1 MNVATI
7 LKSKGS
13 EVSTLG
19 PNVTLQDAAR
29 LLTEQR
35 IGAVVIVNG
44 QTLAGILSERDIVK
58 AIAAHGAVALAK
70 PVREVMTTRVV
81 TCDLNDSVD
90 EIMDSMTAGRFRHL
104 PVVEGG
110 ALIGIISI
118 GDVVKHRMAE
128 TVMETEALKLYIA
141 SGA

>member
-13 EVSTLG
+13 DVSTLG

-29 LLTEQR
+29 LLTGQR

-44 QTLAGILSERDIVK
+44 QSLAGILSERDIVK

-70 PVREVMTTRVV
+70 PVRDVMTTRVV

-104 PVVEGG
+104 PVVEAGR
-110 ALIGIISI
+110 LIGIISI

-128 TVMETEALKLYIA
+128 TVMETEALKLYIS

>member
-44 QTLAGILSERDIVK
+44 QSLAGILSERDIVK
-58 AIAAHGAVALAK
+58 AIAAQGAVALAK

-81 TCDLNDSVD
+81 TCYLNDSVD

>member
-13 EVSTLG
+13 DVSTLG

-29 LLTEQR
+29 LLTGQR

-44 QTLAGILSERDIVK
+44 QSLAGILSERDIVK

-70 PVREVMTTRVV
+70 PVRDVMTTRVV

-104 PVVEGG
+104 PVVEAGT
-110 ALIGIISI
+110 LIGIISI

-128 TVMETEALKLYIA
+128 TVMETEALKLYIS

>member
-13 EVSTLG
+13 DVSTLG
-19 PNVTLQDAAR
+19 ANVTLQDAAR

-44 QTLAGILSERDIVK
+44 KSLTGILSERDIVK
-58 AIAAHGAVALAK
+58 AIAAHGAVALAE
-70 PVREVMTTRVV
+70 PVRDVMTTRVV
-81 TCDLNDSVD
+81 TCNLNDSVD
-90 EIMDSMTAGRFRHL
+90 EIMDLMTAGRFRHL

-110 ALIGIISI
+110 ELIGIISI

>member
-19 PNVTLQDAAR
+19 PNVTLQDAAQ

-44 QTLAGILSERDIVK
+44 QSLAGILSERDIVK

-104 PVVEGG
+104 PVMEGG

>member
-13 EVSTLG
+13 DVSTLG

-44 QTLAGILSERDIVK
+44 QSLAGILSERDIVK

-70 PVREVMTTRVV
+70 PVRDVMTTRVV

-104 PVVEGG
+104 PVVEAGM
-110 ALIGIISI
+110 LIGIISI

-128 TVMETEALKLYIA
+128 TVMETEALKLYIS

>member
-13 EVSTLG
+13 DVSTLG

-44 QTLAGILSERDIVK
+44 QSLAGILSERDIVK

-70 PVREVMTTRVV
+70 PVRDVMTTRVV

-104 PVVEGG
+104 PVVEAGT
-110 ALIGIISI
+110 LIGIISI

-128 TVMETEALKLYIA
+128 TVMETEALKLYIS

>member
-13 EVSTLG
+13 DVAKLG
-19 PNVTLQDAAR
+19 PDVTLQDAAR
-29 LLTEQR
+29 LLTEKR
-35 IGAVVIVNG
+35 IGAVVIMEGDRLV
-44 QTLAGILSERDIVK
+44 GILSERDIVK
-58 AIAAHGAVALAK
+58 AVSLHGAVALTT
-70 PVREVMTTRVV
+70 PLREVMTSRVV
-81 TCDLNDSVD
+81 TCGLNDSVD

-104 PVVEGG
+104 PVVADER
-110 ALIGIISI
+110 LIGIISI